1 MPSNWPIRLQWLIA
15 RAEFEGWLDGH
26 GQPDYD
32 MSTLQVGQV
41 KAKASLSTKVHI
53 VCLFLSIQRRC
64 AAGGGA
70 FQSSSSSNFMTI
82 GIATVSQIAYQL
94 VNAFPCDTMRQ
105 F

>member
-53 VCLFLSIQRRC
+53 VCLFLVFREGVLPEEGR
-64 AAGGGA
+64 
-70 FQSSSSSNFMTI
+70 FNHR
-82 GIATVSQIAYQL
+82 VPQIS
-94 VNAFPCDTMRQ
+94 
-105 F
+105 